1 MVPRPGRAYPWLAEA
16 RGFLGQPAGRANPL
30 TDDRPVVILVTSS
43 PGEVRAIALDDE
55 GAIDCAIERPG
66 GPLGLGDQ
74 VIGRITARVPAMAG
88 AFVAL
93 SGAEPDG
100 FLPDTAGA
108 AGLTEGRFV
117 ALRVTRG
124 PQGGKGCR
132 LAASGDAAEGPIRL
146 LARGPGA
153 VERLA
158 ALHPTADI
166 RVDRPAVAAGLPPA
180 LRSRLH
186 VGLGDLRSEAD
197 AEWSALED
205 LVVVLPAGA
214 RMTISPTPALTAIDV
229 DAGAATAD
237 RRPKKEA
244 QLALNRAVIPAIA
257 RQIRLRHLAG
267 AIVVD
272 SAGLPQR
279 GRSVLA
285 DSFTAA
291 FARDFAKP
299 RFLGFSGLGLAE
311 IQRPRLHPPLH
322 ELFAGAH
329 AAGLAA
335 LAALTAAWE
344 MQPGQTHA
352 IQAAP
357 AVIAAIDADVIARQQ
372 FRDRIGRA
380 ATLHAQSSDD
390 GPSRAWRL
398 VTVPQR

>member
-1 MVPRPGRAYPWLAEA
+1 
-16 RGFLGQPAGRANPL
+16 
-30 TDDRPVVILVTSS
+30 
-43 PGEVRAIALDDE
+43 
-55 GAIDCAIERPG
+55 
-66 GPLGLGDQ
+66 LGDE

-93 SGAEPDG
+93 PGAEPDG

-132 LAASGDAAEGPIRL
+132 LSASYDVAEGPIRL

-153 VERLA
+153 VARLA
-158 ALHPTADI
+158 ALHPTAEI
-166 RVDRPAVAAGLPPA
+166 RIDRPAVAVPLA
-180 LRSRLH
+180 LRSRLQI
-186 VGLGDLRSEAD
+186 GLGDLRGEAD

-205 LVVVLPAGA
+205 LVVALPAGA

-291 FARDFAKP
+291 LAEDPAKP

-311 IQRPRLHPPLH
+311 ILRPRLHPPLH
-322 ELFAGAH
+322 ELFAGPH

-335 LAALTAAWE
+335 LAALCQAWE
-344 MQPGQTHA
+344 TQPGQAHA
-352 IQAAP
+352 LQAVP
-357 AVIAAIDADVIARQQ
+357 SVIAAIEADATARQQ
-372 FRDRIGRA
+372 FRDRIGRVP
-380 ATLHAQSSDD
+380 TFHAQPPDD
-390 GPSRAWRL
+390 GSLRAWRL

>member
-1 MVPRPGRAYPWLAEA
+1 
-16 RGFLGQPAGRANPL
+16 
-30 TDDRPVVILVTSS
+30 
-43 PGEVRAIALDDE
+43 
-55 GAIDCAIERPG
+55 
-66 GPLGLGDQ
+66 
-74 VIGRITARVPAMAG
+74 MAG

-93 SGAEPDG
+93 PGAETDG

-108 AGLTEGRFV
+108 AGLTEGRFL

-158 ALHPTADI
+158 ALHPTAEI
-166 RVDRPAVAAGLPPA
+166 RVDRPAVAAVLPSA
-180 LRSRLH
+180 LRLRLH
-186 VGLGDLRSEAD
+186 VGLGDLHAEAA

-205 LVVVLPAGA
+205 AVVALPAGA

-244 QLALNRAVIPAIA
+244 QLALNRALIPAIL

-285 DSFTAA
+285 ENFIAA
-291 FARDFAKP
+291 LADDPAKP

-311 IQRPRLHPPLH
+311 ILRPRLHPPLH
-322 ELFAGAH
+322 ELFAGPH

-335 LAALTAAWE
+335 LAALCAAWE
-344 MQPGQTHA
+344 EQPGMGHA
-352 IQAAP
+352 VQAAP
-357 AVIAAIDADVIARQQ
+357 AVIAAIESDVIARQQ

-380 ATLHAQSSDD
+380 AILHAESSEAA
-390 GPSRAWRL
+390 PSRAWRL